1 MTLAR
6 KVLQKNEIALE
17 QKMPELRTP
26 IGVGTPDPHIHLYR
40 QVLKLLHNTGQRNG
54 RCDGRGLRNFIR
66 LKKGMCFDIS
76 KPLRPQP
83 IFKGL
88 QELGG
93 IEDNEMYQT
102 FNMGMGFAIVLHEDD
117 AKDALR
123 ELGKGAKV
131 VGEVVEGEG
140 AGSSKLGLSYTS
152 Y

>member
-1 MTLAR
+1 
-6 KVLQKNEIALE
+6 V
-17 QKMPELRTP
+17 
-26 IGVGTPDPHIHLYR
+26 
-40 QVLKLLHNTGQRNG
+40 
-54 RCDGRGLRNFIR
+54 R
-66 LKKGMCFDIS
+66 LKKGLHFDVS

-83 IFKGL
+83 IFKLL

-93 IEDNEMYQT
+93 IEDKEMYQT

-123 ELGKGAKV
+123 ELGRGAKI

-140 AGSSKLGLSYTS
+140 VESSKLGLSYTA